1 MSTDAG
7 MIPTATGYDLVVKL
21 RPAHRALMTARNA
34 LLNFETKAGL
44 RPQPEH
50 GAHYVGT
57 FEPAAL
63 LAEYNARATA
73 WRDVP
78 R

>member
-1 MSTDAG
+1 
-7 MIPTATGYDLVVKL
+7 MIPTATGYDLTAKPL
-21 RPAHRALMTARNA
+21 PRHRAMMTARNA

-44 RPQPEH
+44 RPQPER
-50 GAHYVGT
+50 GAHYYPT

-63 LAEYNARATA
+63 AAENDARA
-73 WRDVP
+73 RDWGGVL